1 MKKSV
6 HVSLGL
12 LALWGVC
19 LHAAESRLP
28 SAGIA
33 DRPNAAIALT
43 NARVVTEPGKV
54 LERAT
59 ILLRDGKIEAVGT
72 SLRVPSDAAPLDL
85 QGKTVFPGFID
96 AGTSLGVPGGLRRGG
111 IASADRNAPPPHD
124 QTAAQPGFP
133 HWNRRV
139 RPEQQVSAVFE
150 ANGDAVRALRSVG
163 LTAVQSV
170 PEAGVFA
177 GQSALISL
185 LDSPDKRDLMLKDA
199 VAQVIALDFQFGQEY
214 PGSLMGVIALIRQ
227 TWLDASAYSAEF
239 TPRGQISESLA
250 ALQAA
255 THGKQTTLFVLD
267 DELDMARMQAVANE
281 FSLAPVYLG
290 TGYEYRILPQ
300 VKQAAAPII
309 VPLKTPDAPLID
321 SAEAMASVSL
331 AELQHWEQA
340 PANPARLAQE
350 GVPFALSTRGMDSV
364 EKSFYPA
371 LRRAVAAG
379 LTEQDAL
386 RALTITPASIVG
398 ESKRLGRIA
407 PGYLANLVIADADL
421 FTASSAKVYAV
432 YVEGQRSEL
441 NRIGAPN
448 LAGDWVATWSEG
460 TSPETWQIRT
470 KGDTLEVQGDATTW
484 ILKAQDGVYLGLP
497 KGYRDAVRLQLTDV
511 AGRLIGHV
519 EQADGRRVEFVA
531 QRAASAAGETKPT
544 GEADLPSAIPSFQG
558 YPAGEFGLSGPPEQA
573 ASVLFR
579 NATVWTNSELGVATE
594 TDVLVKQGRIAQ
606 VGKALK
612 APRDAV
618 VIDASGMHLTSGII
632 DAHSHTAV
640 ARNIN
645 EPSHAVT
652 SEVRIGDVIDPT
664 DINLYWQ
671 LAGGVTTANLLHGSA
686 NPMGGQNAVIKL
698 RWGEDANGLRMQ
710 GAPSGIKFAL
720 GENVKQSGW
729 GPAFVTRYPQT
740 RMGVEQIMR
749 EHFNMARAYNDALA
763 RGEKPRRDL
772 RIEALAEILRGERLI
787 HIHSYRQDEILMFVR
802 LSQEYGFKVAT
813 FQHILEGYKVA
824 DELASIG
831 AGASSFADWWA
842 YKMEVIDAIPYNGAL
857 LTRAGVVTSFNS
869 DSNEMAR
876 RLNMEAAKAIR
887 YGGLSEQEAWKLV
900 TLNPAIQLGIAD
912 RVGSIQPGM
921 DADLVLWNASPL
933 SNYARA
939 EQTWIDGRRYFDREQ
954 DRALQATALAERE
967 RLLNLAA
974 DARRKALALTPSTT
988 EPAKTGKPV
997 SPEVRYWMQTET
1009 LWWQH
1014 LAAARGLYH
1023 NGADLMSC
1031 GVNDHVH

>member
-1 MKKSV
+1 MKKSI

-28 SAGIA
+28 SAGVA
-33 DRPNAAIALT
+33 DRPNTVVALT

-54 LERAT
+54 LEPAT

-72 SLRVPSDAAPLDL
+72 SLRVPSDAAQLDL
-85 QGKTVFPGFID
+85 HGKTVFPGFID
-96 AGTSLGVPGGLRRGG
+96 VGASLGVPAGQRRGG
-111 IASADRNAPPPHD
+111 IADADRNTPPPHD

-139 RPEQQVSAVFE
+139 RPELRVSTAFE
-150 ANGDAVRALRSVG
+150 ANAEAVRSLRSVG
-163 LTAVQSV
+163 LTTVQSV

-185 LDSPDKRDLMLKDA
+185 LDSQDKRDLVLKDA
-199 VAQVIALDFQFGQEY
+199 VAQVIALDFQLGQEY

-227 TWLDASAYSAEF
+227 TWLDASAYPGAL
-239 TPRGQISESLA
+239 TPRGQNSESLA

-255 THGKQTTLFVLD
+255 SQGKQTTLFVLD

-281 FSLAPVYLG
+281 FSLAPVFLG

-300 VKQAAAPII
+300 VKQASGPII
-309 VPLKTPDAPLID
+309 VPLKMPDTPQVD
-321 SAEAMASVSL
+321 SADAMASLSL

-340 PANPARLAQE
+340 PANAARLAQARI
-350 GVPFALSTRGMDSV
+350 PFALSTRGMDSV
-364 EKSFYPA
+364 DKSFYPA
-371 LRRAVAAG
+371 LRQAVTAG
-379 LTEQDAL
+379 LSEQDAL
-386 RALTITPASIVG
+386 RALTITPAAIVG
-398 ESKRLGRIA
+398 ESQRLGRIA
-407 PGYLANLVIADADL
+407 PGYLANLVIADAEL
-421 FTASSAKVYAV
+421 FTAASAKVYAV
-432 YVEGQRSEL
+432 YVEGQRTDV
-441 NRIGAPN
+441 NRIDAST
-448 LAGDWVATWSEG
+448 LAGDWEANWSDG
-460 TSPETWQIRT
+460 ASPETWHIRA
-470 KGDTLEVQGDATTW
+470 KGDTLEVQVDAATW
-484 ILKAQDGVYLGLP
+484 VLKAQDEVYLALP
-497 KGYRDAVRLQLTDV
+497 KDYRDAVRLQLTEV
-511 AGRLIGHV
+511 AGRLVGHL
-519 EQADGRRVEFVA
+519 EQADGRRIEFLA
-531 QRAASAAGETKPT
+531 QRVASAASQPKPV
-544 GEADLPSAIPSFQG
+544 GDADEQAPIPPFQG
-558 YPAGEFGLSGPPEQA
+558 YPAGEFGLSAPPEQA
-573 ASVLFR
+573 TVLFR
-579 NATVWTNSELGVATE
+579 NATVWTNTELGVATA
-594 TDVLVKQGRIAQ
+594 TDVLVKQGRIAA
-606 VGKALK
+606 VGKSLK
-612 APRDAV
+612 TPRGAV
-618 VIDASGMHLTSGII
+618 LIDASGMHLTTGII

-640 ARNIN
+640 ARNVN

-698 RWGEDANGLRMQ
+698 RWGEDADGLRMQ

-729 GPAFVTRYPQT
+729 GAAFVTRYPQT

-763 RGEKPRRDL
+763 RGKPRRDL
-772 RIEALAEILRGERLI
+772 RIEALAEILRGQRLI

-802 LSQEYGFKVAT
+802 LAQEYGFKVAT

-912 RVGSIQPGM
+912 RVGAIKPGM
-921 DADLVLWNASPL
+921 DADLVLWSASPL

-939 EQTWIDGRRYFDREQ
+939 EQTWIDGRRYFEREQ
-954 DRALQATALAERE
+954 DRVLQATALAERE
-967 RLLNLAA
+967 RLLNRVA
-974 DARRKALALTPSTT
+974 DARRKALALTPAASA
-988 EPAKTGKPV
+988 PAKPEKRV
-997 SPEVRYWMQTET
+997 APEVRYWMQTET